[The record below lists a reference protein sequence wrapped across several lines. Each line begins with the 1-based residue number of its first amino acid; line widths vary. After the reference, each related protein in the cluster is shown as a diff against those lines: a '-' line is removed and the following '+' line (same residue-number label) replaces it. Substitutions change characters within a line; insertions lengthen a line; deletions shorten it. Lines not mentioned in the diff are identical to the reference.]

1 MPLNHVAAELHN
13 SVSLIAKELF
23 PLAIAEHHNSVGYIY
38 NLLGCAT
45 KSFAVLYS
53 CVHQG
58 NATRQKQSPISEEQ
72 GHSKSLDWNQES
84 YTLSQD
90 QDFDWYKLEDTWET
104 LPLEINTQLTTHT
117 LHIREILACEQALR
131 GALAA
136 GREKK
141 GELATSTSPEVEFHF
156 RFPCGSLSTELS
168 DFHQSARSGK
178 HVPRVMT
185 SLLMSSPPIRISQQ
199 TFSMQI
205 FKFQGR
211 SCKLSF
217 LFPPNVI
224 TSMTPA
230 RKGDK
235 SKRKRV
241 QSSPVPAAEIP
252 LIKFYRGGVIGS
264 RPW

>member
-1 MPLNHVAAELHN
+1 MRDNNRTPTDV
-13 SVSLIAKELF
+13 
-23 PLAIAEHHNSVGYIY
+23 
-38 NLLGCAT
+38 C
-45 KSFAVLYS
+45 
-53 CVHQG
+53 
-58 NATRQKQSPISEEQ
+58 
-72 GHSKSLDWNQES
+72 
-84 YTLSQD
+84 
-90 QDFDWYKLEDTWET
+90 
-104 LPLEINTQLTTHT
+104 
-117 LHIREILACEQALR
+117 
-131 GALAA
+131 
-136 GREKK
+136 
-141 GELATSTSPEVEFHF
+141 GEATSTSPEVEFHF

-178 HVPRVMT
+178 HVPRVMK

-199 TFSMQI
+199 TFSMRI

-224 TSMTPA
+224 TSMTSA

-264 RPW
+264 RP